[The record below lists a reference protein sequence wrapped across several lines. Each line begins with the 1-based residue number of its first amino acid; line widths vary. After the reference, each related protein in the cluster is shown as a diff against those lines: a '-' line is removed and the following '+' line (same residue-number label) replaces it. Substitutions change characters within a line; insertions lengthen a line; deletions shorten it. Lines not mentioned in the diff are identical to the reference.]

1 MHAFGGVVDLE
12 AALAKY
18 NKGIGNV
25 DKDYV
30 SFMIYDYTVQQGGD
44 IIGNFRPYL
53 LFGTA
58 TGNATMAAD
67 PLNPVDGTVPKS
79 SAEIAAKLVT
89 FLFLL
94 SPESSGGQN

>member
-1 MHAFGGVVDLE
+1 VHAFGGVVDLE
-12 AALAKY
+12 AAPAKY
-18 NKGIGNV
+18 NKGIGNL

-30 SFMIYDYTVQQGGD
+30 SFMIYDYTVQQSKD

-53 LFGTA
+53 LFGPA

-89 FLFLL
+89 FC
-94 SPESSGGQN
+94 SCSVQSSREQN